1 MKKKCPNS
9 TPKCNWGC
17 LMAILVAGVLFLQG
31 CGGGGGGI
39 NITVDGPP
47 LSDIDANSVE
57 VSDMLVTLQD
67 GSLDRVSVSC
77 RPSGICEEANIG
89 GKTIVVDASE
99 TNEEGNVT
107 FYNTL
112 GNWNDTEAG
121 AVYQRLDGDAAR
133 YAIAAGIVY
142 PNSLPAQG
150 SATWSGDMV
159 GLDANNRR
167 VRGEAVLTISD
178 LSNPQ
183 VDVTL
188 KPQAHSVMQWNNLPV
203 VSGRFSQKRRVDDYI
218 RGEFYGQRAQETG
231 GVFEKNGIVGAF
243 GAVEQ

>member
-1 MKKKCPNS
+1 
-9 TPKCNWGC
+9 
-17 LMAILVAGVLFLQG
+17 
-31 CGGGGGGI
+31 
-39 NITVDGPP
+39 VDGPP

-77 RPSGICEEANIG
+77 RPSGICEANIG
-89 GKTIVVDASE
+89 GKTIVVDESE

-121 AVYQRLDGDAAR
+121 AVYERLDGDAAR

-203 VSGRFSQKRRVDDYI
+203 VSGRFSQKRSVDDYI
-218 RGEFYGQRAQETG
+218 RGEFYGKRAQETG